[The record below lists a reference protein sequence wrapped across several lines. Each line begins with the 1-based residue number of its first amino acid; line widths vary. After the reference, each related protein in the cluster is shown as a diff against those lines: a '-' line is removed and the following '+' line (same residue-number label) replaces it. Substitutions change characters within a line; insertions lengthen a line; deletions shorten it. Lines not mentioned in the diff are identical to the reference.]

1 MTAGAPRVPSLRV
14 NLMIWLIVPVTVILV
29 FSLGL
34 SYTSARRQAV
44 GLTDQ
49 QVLSSA
55 RIIAEQIRF
64 RNGGIRVVVPP
75 AALELFASGSH
86 DEVAYAVLDP
96 GGAMIAGFPGLAA
109 PGPIPPGSDHLGF
122 DVMFRT
128 EPMRAVAL
136 RQPVITPDGTLD
148 TQVMVGVTLKA
159 RDAMVRQLWLR
170 GFLEQATLVLAAA
183 VSILFGISREL
194 RPLLRLRQSVQD
206 SPADS
211 FEPLE
216 VAGVQSEI
224 QPLVQALN
232 DHMGRLGGYL
242 DRQRRF
248 LDSTAH
254 QMRTPLAV
262 MKTQVEVA
270 RRAGAEDEMRDVLA
284 EVDRGLSAM
293 SRLMTQL
300 LTLGRADHLRAQ
312 LSRQSADLRAV
323 VQEVASAMAPRV
335 LDAGIDMAVEAET
348 PCTVAASALLL
359 QEVVANLLDNAIRH
373 TSPGVTA
380 VLRVEARADVGL
392 LSIRDNGPGLSAD
405 EAAQLFTRFRRGRN
419 AGEGGSGLGLA
430 IVAEIAE
437 LSGGTVRFEPPEGG
451 GFGLV
456 VMLPLYKAQ
465 GGTASTKALV

>member
-1 MTAGAPRVPSLRV
+1 
-14 NLMIWLIVPVTVILV
+14 
-29 FSLGL
+29 
-34 SYTSARRQAV
+34 
-44 GLTDQ
+44 
-49 QVLSSA
+49 
-55 RIIAEQIRF
+55 
-64 RNGGIRVVVPP
+64 
-75 AALELFASGSH
+75 
-86 DEVAYAVLDP
+86 
-96 GGAMIAGFPGLAA
+96 
-109 PGPIPPGSDHLGF
+109 
-122 DVMFRT
+122 
-128 EPMRAVAL
+128 MRAVAL
-136 RQPVITPDGTLD
+136 RQPVITPEGTLD

-159 RDAMVRQLWLR
+159 RDALVRQLWLR
-170 GFLEQATLVLAAA
+170 GFLEQAALVLAAA
-183 VSILFGISREL
+183 LSILFGISREL
-194 RPLLRLRQSVQD
+194 RPLLRLRQSVRD

-211 FEPLE
+211 FKPLE

-224 QPLVQALN
+224 RPLVQALN

-270 RRAGAEDEMRDVLA
+270 RRSGAEDEMRAVLA

-312 LSRQSADLRAV
+312 LSRQSVDLRAV

-335 LDAGIDMAVEAET
+335 LDAGIEMVVDADA

-359 QEVVANLLDNAIRH
+359 HEVVANLLDNTIRH
-373 TSPGVTA
+373 AGAGVTV
-380 VLRVEARADVGL
+380 VLRVETRGDDGL
-392 LSIRDNGPGLSAD
+392 LGIQDNGPGLSAD
-405 EAAQLFTRFRRGRN
+405 EAAHIFTRFRRGRN

-437 LSGGTVRFEPPEGG
+437 LSGGTVRFDPPAGT

-456 VMLPLYKAQ
+456 MTLPLYRA
-465 GGTASTKALV
+465 